1 MDYPNR
7 GTLWTNSYK
16 KTDAQPDM
24 KGDIKLELD
33 LVKDLLE
40 NAESDHVVIK
50 MSAWLGKDKDGNRKV
65 SQQRPLARRTHG
77 MTKKPKTIEDWQRVC
92 NSLNNA
98 LQSQMQDEAKLRS
111 VIDNLEEQIGKLEEQ
126 LTMSV
131 GVIKY
136 LELQIA
142 RSNPVRSDKNR
153 A

>member
-1 MDYPNR
+1 MN
-7 GTLWTNSYK
+7 
-16 KTDAQPDM
+16 
-24 KGDIKLELD
+24 
-33 LVKDLLE
+33 
-40 NAESDHVVIK
+40 
-50 MSAWLGKDKDGNRKV
+50 
-65 SQQRPLARRTHG
+65 
-77 MTKKPKTIEDWQRVC
+77 KPKTVKDWEKVC
-92 NSLNNA
+92 NNLNNA

>member
-1 MDYPNR
+1 
-7 GTLWTNSYK
+7 
-16 KTDAQPDM
+16 
-24 KGDIKLELD
+24 
-33 LVKDLLE
+33 
-40 NAESDHVVIK
+40 
-50 MSAWLGKDKDGNRKV
+50 
-65 SQQRPLARRTHG
+65 
-77 MTKKPKTIEDWQRVC
+77 MTKAKQKSHAEWVKIC
-92 NSLNNA
+92 SNLNSA
-98 LQSQMQDEAKLRS
+98 LESQMQDEAKLRA